1 MEHVVLALILMAFT
15 VLCAYLVDRR
25 HASRHSHEHDVDLR
39 AKAMS
44 DYHVTR

>member
-15 VLCAYLVDRR
+15 VLCAFVVDRR
-25 HASRHSHEHDVDLR
+25 HASRHRHEHDVALR
-39 AKAMS
+39 AGALS